1 MQIEH
6 HELKN
11 EMGIFLITL
20 RGSHLDAKWSLSDWP
35 GVIITSLKVVQR
47 FFFWPTLICKI
58 QMKIKHSYV
67 HLHALFLMCIFLP
80 DVNLYVYWW
89 CTWWIWRY
97 SHHRF
102 VFTAFL
108 CAPSGFFH
116 HFVCNIKIVGYKK
129 SCKLETMFYS
139 FKVNKENLIIS
150 NIFIYVYKYIYYFLL
165 LPYVTAR
172 IVENSTWKWC

>member
-1 MQIEH
+1 MWIY
-6 HELKN
+6 
-11 EMGIFLITL
+11 MFIDDA
-20 RGSHLDAKWSLSDWP
+20 LDEFEDT
-35 GVIITSLKVVQR
+35 VTID
-47 FFFWPTLICKI
+47 
-58 QMKIKHSYV
+58 
-67 HLHALFLMCIFLP
+67 LF
-80 DVNLYVYWW
+80 
-89 CTWWIWRY
+89 
-97 SHHRF
+97 
-102 VFTAFL
+102 FTAFL